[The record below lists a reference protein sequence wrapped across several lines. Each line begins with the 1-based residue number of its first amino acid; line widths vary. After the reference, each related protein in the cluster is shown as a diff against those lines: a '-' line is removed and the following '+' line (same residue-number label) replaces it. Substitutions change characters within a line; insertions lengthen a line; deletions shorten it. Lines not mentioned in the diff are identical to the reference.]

1 MKSRGESGERGRTM
15 SSGVRAIKAMPV
27 LLLISLAVPAAS
39 DATYKGQNGRIAYE
53 RGNEIWTISPSGTKQ
68 KKTIDDKGIT
78 GAPAFS
84 PNGKKLAYH
93 STRLE
98 PGAPSVWMA
107 NVDGTNQIL
116 VHRPEI
122 QKNYCYLYDG
132 TKTEIFSKT
141 HDLAFDPY
149 FTKSGSKILFRS
161 KTADP
166 PVACPPHPPVH
177 AGPTAG
183 VCPSRYNL
191 VTYRPRSGLEFAA
204 DKDQDCLRD
213 DYTACGALGESGGAN
228 GPDYPKT
235 EEHPCLNVDMPVMCY
250 GDIYACLGGGYGGYD
265 PPGPDKPFGTG
276 DEKPYDYHPCSSP
289 DDPLI
294 GGGNGYKWGWTVIDG
309 KCYPPSGGPD
319 IGGGCFAGYAKL
331 RLVEA
336 KAGGELSSGAFQT
349 SGECWEAF
357 NGPVPSGDAEFTS
370 DGKLLVFS
378 HVGGGLGAAPA
389 NGGKTYELFSNA
401 TAPSVSPASNRIAF
415 QRLTAAGIDIFSANL
430 DGSGAI
436 QLTESAGSNSEPVFS
451 PDGKQIA
458 FTSTRTGNSEIFVMN
473 VDGSNEQQITTT
485 PENEFRPDWGPADP
499 PNTKITSGVTGI
511 TNDTPQTFKFR
522 AEPANAPGVNKFQC
536 GFLTE
541 FQIENSPTLDVTQ
554 SIIWKNC
561 NNKQH
566 TLSKTDLGADG
577 GYTFY
582 VRAIDSD
589 GIVDPT
595 PDTRSFTLDTVPP
608 DTLITESPLGT
619 VGGQQNLV
627 FKQQAV
633 GPVGTIV
640 GASPFVCKLGI
651 QGKALKQVNAF
662 PKKCNSTLN
671 LKPDD
676 GLYDK
681 SGTYVYTAAA
691 RDAAGNVDQTPA
703 ESLPFIVDADGPDV
717 KIIPPSPE
725 KVTSDQTPSLYFEG
739 PEDAVGFQC
748 RFIFG
753 NDKPGP
759 DDKFKDCTSG
769 KPSKKL
775 KEGSWRFEVIALDAF
790 GNVGKKASRVFKIDK
805 KGPPKTEI
813 TSGPEGVVTELSPF
827 TFKANRKDAEFDCA
841 LQPEGSQGKLK
852 YSECSSPKSYPSQPD
867 GEYTLYVRGFVPGAK
882 GKDDA
887 VFEKPPATR
896 TFTVDTTSPTVEIT
910 SGPDFAGNPG
920 QPTASFTYSASES
933 ARFTCSVGLAAAVVV
948 SEADCNDPAGFTS
961 GPLASGDYI
970 FRVIA
975 RDTAGL
981 HGSAARTFSID
992 TSPETTITSRPA
1004 ESSSDH
1010 GPAWTFVSSTPGST
1024 FSCRLS
1030 KQGDTLGGFFPCSS
1044 PFRAS
1049 LAVGNRTFEVFAT
1062 DPHGVSDPSPATDGF
1077 FITEQL
1083 LWGNY
1088 GNGSGTTIGR
1098 ANLDGTGVDHNF
1110 ITGASGPCSVAM
1122 DENHI
1127 YWTNQSSDSIGRAK
1141 LDGTGVNQ
1149 NFITTGDQ
1157 PCGIAVNGSHVYW
1170 SEYGNDSVNRR
1181 PVDGSGSNQMI
1192 IQSFGAP
1199 DPDFIAL
1206 DSNFLYFSHDG
1217 NAVHPGLIGRANL
1230 DGTGL
1235 NTGFIDPNGGGGD
1248 PDPPTNPTGVAVNS
1262 THIFIANTDP
1272 QAIQRATIAGT
1283 GNMNIVN
1290 GSVEACGVAVSSN
1303 HVFWANKGGAANSIG
1318 RANLDGSSP
1327 NQSFISGAN
1336 EPCGVA
1342 VG

>member
-1 MKSRGESGERGRTM
+1 MGRGQ
-15 SSGVRAIKAMPV
+15 SGVTGVSAMAALG
-27 LLLISLAVPAAS
+27 LLLLAPMSADAAYPGKNGHIGFENRGSLFWVNPDGSGTKVLRKQKPYNPNGTTISEIYGWTYSEPAF
-39 DATYKGQNGRIAYE
+39 
-53 RGNEIWTISPSGTKQ
+53 SPSGTQLVFDVDVLYKDLPPVLEQ
-68 KKTIDDKGIT
+68 RIQIANADGSGSPSTTVAWDSAWPVTCVDGELGGVISRYDD
-78 GAPAFS
+78 PYFS
-84 PNGKKLAYH
+84 PNGK
-93 STRLE
+93 SI
-98 PGAPSVWMA
+98 V
-107 NVDGTNQIL
+107 
-116 VHRPEI
+116 
-122 QKNYCYLYDG
+122 
-132 TKTEIFSKT
+132 FSET
-141 HDLAFDPY
+141 VTGRDCPY
-149 FTKSGSKILFRS
+149 EG
-161 KTADP
+161 
-166 PVACPPHPPVH
+166 
-177 AGPTAG
+177 
-183 VCPSRYNL
+183 
-191 VTYRPRSGLEFAA
+191 
-204 DKDQDCLRD
+204 
-213 DYTACGALGESGGAN
+213 
-228 GPDYPKT
+228 YPKT
-235 EEHPCLNVDMPVMCY
+235 LPLDTPNDHNSSSCPPQYSNISNSYCRLVAPDNGFSVFDYEKYYLGPGPDDVGGVRTVKVANSPGVPVQLGKDVEAAQTIEDPEYIAGTQKFILGSSAIPFWGTPSTSTLAFSNSFTLSFLGRTPSASPDGKRAAYVLNSN
-250 GDIYACLGGGYGGYD
+250 GQSDIYVSNLGGGGLEALTD
-265 PPGPDKPFGTG
+265 NAAED
-276 DEKPYDYHPCSSP
+276 
-289 DDPLI
+289 
-294 GGGNGYKWGWTVIDG
+294 ID
-309 KCYPPSGGPD
+309 
-319 IGGGCFAGYAKL
+319 
-331 RLVEA
+331 
-336 KAGGELSSGAFQT
+336 
-349 SGECWEAF
+349 
-357 NGPVPSGDAEFTS
+357 
-370 DGKLLVFS
+370 
-378 HVGGGLGAAPA
+378 
-389 NGGKTYELFSNA
+389 
-401 TAPSVSPASNRIAF
+401 
-415 QRLTAAGIDIFSANL
+415 
-430 DGSGAI
+430 
-436 QLTESAGSNSEPVFS
+436 PVFS
-451 PDGKQIA
+451 PDGKKIA
-458 FTSTRTGNSEIFVMN
+458 FASNRDGDFDLYTVKA
-473 VDGSNEQQITTT
+473 DGSGPAVRVTNLAGDELT
-485 PENEFRPDWGPADP
+485 PDWQVSTEPLKP
-499 PNTKITSGVTGI
+499 PDTKITSDPGAL
-511 TNDTPQTFKFR
+511 TNDTTPQFTFHSTKPNSTFSC
-522 AEPANAPGVNKFQC
+522 ALKADSDPSPGPIPVLNFKPCKSPKVYNDPA
-536 GFLTE
+536 L
-541 FQIENSPTLDVTQ
+541 EN
-554 SIIWKNC
+554 NE
-561 NNKQH
+561 
-566 TLSKTDLGADG
+566 

-582 VRAIDSD
+582 VRAQDDEGLYDS
-589 GIVDPT
+589 
-595 PDTRSFTLDTVPP
+595 SAAKHKFTLDTVPP

-896 TFTVDTTSPTVEIT
+896 TFTVDTTPPTVEIT